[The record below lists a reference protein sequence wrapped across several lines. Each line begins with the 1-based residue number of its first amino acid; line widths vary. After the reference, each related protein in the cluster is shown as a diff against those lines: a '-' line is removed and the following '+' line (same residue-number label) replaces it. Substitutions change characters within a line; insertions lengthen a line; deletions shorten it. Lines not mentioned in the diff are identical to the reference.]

1 MQHDDTRS
9 ALANYLSQGQPPALP
24 HNPLTPPLTP
34 LPHQVE
40 DGLFSS
46 ESERLL
52 LVDRRDYNT
61 LGLGLDDLIEAFV
74 QTVLAV
80 TAIDH
85 MCTVRR
91 FKGGRYERDEGP
103 LSSSRGAGRK
113 GKEENCLS
121 LPC

>member
-1 MQHDDTRS
+1 M
-9 ALANYLSQGQPPALP
+9 
-24 HNPLTPPLTP
+24 
-34 LPHQVE
+34 E

-85 MCTVRR
+85 MCTVRQA
-91 FKGGRYERDEGP
+91 EE
-103 LSSSRGAGRK
+103 
-113 GKEENCLS
+113 KEEDRTLTTCARYVGHRESRAGDRERRGESFWWGGQEERAQHSLS
-121 LPC
+121 TFHE

>member
-1 MQHDDTRS
+1 
-9 ALANYLSQGQPPALP
+9 
-24 HNPLTPPLTP
+24 
-34 LPHQVE
+34 VE

-85 MCTVRR
+85 MCTVRQA
-91 FKGGRYERDEGP
+91 EE
-103 LSSSRGAGRK
+103 
-113 GKEENCLS
+113 KEEDRTLTTCARYVKQRKSTGGDIKERILS
-121 LPC
+121 LVWWGGQEERAQHSLSTFHD